1 MVRRPTDLDN
11 AGATAAAEG
20 RAAAC
25 RVNPPF
31 TTVAHR
37 AGGGRGTRD
46 AHGGKGVNT
55 LGRGRRVLVVDD
67 DPDVRLT
74 MSAFLGRAGYEV
86 FTAGSG
92 DEAFAWISASPA
104 IAALVTDYAMPGM
117 NGVEL
122 VLRARELSPGL
133 PALVVTGY
141 AGAEGLTRLPQD
153 VTVLRKPFL
162 KQEFLG
168 ALAALVEGV
177 AAG

>member
-1 MVRRPTDLDN
+1 M
-11 AGATAAAEG
+11 
-20 RAAAC
+20 
-25 RVNPPF
+25 
-31 TTVAHR
+31 
-37 AGGGRGTRD
+37 D
-46 AHGGKGVNT
+46 A

-74 MSAFLGRAGYEV
+74 MSAFLGRAGWEV

-92 DEAFAWISASPA
+92 DEAFAWLTAAPA
-104 IAALVTDYAMPGM
+104 IAGLVTDYAMPGM

-141 AGAEGLTRLPQD
+141 AGAEGLACLPGD

-162 KQEFLG
+162 KHEFLG
-168 ALAALVEGV
+168 ALAAVVEGA
-177 AAG
+177 AAGRH